1 MHLVG
6 EYLPNAIKV
15 NQNAKREHE
24 SLLSTLFFLLPNSDT
39 MTIKLLNERSLRK
52 QYDDA
57 LRDVDLFNND
67 VLSLTETELYL
78 EEDKSKIITKF
89 RKKQKK
95 QRLFLTF
102 FSVSTNSEKNI
113 KTFVQILVGIIKENT
128 CNFSEK
134 NIKPFLSWN
143 IYKFSFFFNRNVWLL
158 LNNEFSSSISY
169 GIFHIRTSIIK

>member
-24 SLLSTLFFLLPNSDT
+24 SLLSALFFLLPKSDT

-67 VLSLTETELYL
+67 LLSLTETQLYL

-95 QRLFLTF
+95 QRLFLRF

-128 CNFSEK
+128 CATFQRK
-134 NIKPFLSWN
+134 ILSP
-143 IYKFSFFFNRNVWLL
+143 S
-158 LNNEFSSSISY
+158 
-169 GIFHIRTSIIK
+169 